1 MFIVKSE
8 ANEHHFVSFQI
19 LVHGICDSNLNNNYI
34 LLVK

>member
-19 LVHGICDSNLNNNYI
+19 LVHSICDSNLNNYI